1 MSADAPW
8 DFEIFER
15 GTLAEA
21 QARLEAAEADGVLT
35 VLPQTPTTGAE
46 IAGLALSQSLTDREI
61 EAVRDALLIHKAI
74 FFRAQNIDHDTH
86 VAVAERFGE
95 LIVGHISLGHVPDHR
110 EIFALKAKG
119 RERDPSKPRT
129 PRPRQLQAPYSGW

>member
-1 MSADAPW
+1 MSGVSFADDRQFVFRLNLQA
-8 DFEIFER
+8 R
-15 GTLAEA
+15 RLAELRRRRRDLA
-21 QARLEAAEADGVLT
+21 HLAEADGVLT

-46 IAGLALSQSLTDREI
+46 IAGLALSQSLTDREV

-86 VAVAERFGE
+86 VAVAEQFGE

-110 EIFALKAKG
+110 
-119 RERDPSKPRT
+119 
-129 PRPRQLQAPYSGW
+129 